1 MTTVQEDPTLAWFER
16 LAAEGNTKAFWQAGR
31 EAYARDVR
39 APFVA
44 FLAALDEQPGVPAHG
59 AWRVYRPHN
68 DLRFDPQGDPL
79 RTFVGAVAET
89 ARGAGLYA
97 QVDRAGLLVAA
108 GMPWFAP
115 DQLARWREAVASGGG
130 ETLVDAAERARASG
144 LRVHGGRRHPYVR
157 VPRGYAADHPRADL
171 LRWRGVEASVRLGS
185 AAWGG
190 GRASTSGERAVAAAT
205 PLRGA
210 GALVAW
216 CEQEVGASSLPRPR
230 R

>member
-1 MTTVQEDPTLAWFER
+1 MTTVQQDPTLAWFER
-16 LAAEGNTKAFWQAGR
+16 LEAEGNTKAFWQTGR

-39 APFVA
+39 EPFAA
-44 FLAALDEQPGVPAHG
+44 FLAAVDGQPGVPAHG

-79 RTFVGAVAET
+79 KTFVGAVAET
-89 ARGAGLYA
+89 ARGAGLYV
-97 QVDRAGLLVAA
+97 QVDRTGLLVAA

-115 DQLARWREAVASGGG
+115 DQLGRWREAVASGAG
-130 ETLVDAAERARASG
+130 EALVDAAERARAG
-144 LRVHGGRRHPYVR
+144 RLRVHGGRRDPYVR
-157 VPRGYAADHPRADL
+157 VPRGYAADHPRAGL

-185 AAWGG
+185 AAWGADG
-190 GRASTSGERAVAAAT
+190 ASTEERAAVAAE
-205 PLRGA
+205 PLRAA

-216 CEQEVGASSLPRPR
+216 CEEEVGTSTLPRPR